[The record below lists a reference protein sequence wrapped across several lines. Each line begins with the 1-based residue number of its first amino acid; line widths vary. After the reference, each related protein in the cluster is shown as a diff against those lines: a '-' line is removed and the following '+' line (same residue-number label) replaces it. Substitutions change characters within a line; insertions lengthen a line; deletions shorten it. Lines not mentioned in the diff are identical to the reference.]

1 MARHPSGPYWAVMAV
16 RALIC
21 VLSLAA
27 AAFLVVEERGARAA
41 ADIQHSALAS
51 GAPKPGQTARAR
63 AQLPTAERWNP
74 DTDPRV
80 DIGVLEVRAKH
91 WRAAGAE
98 FAAVTRREPENAQ
111 AWALLGFAA
120 ARYDSGLAARAL
132 ARERALEPPVPR
144 AR

>member
-1 MARHPSGPYWAVMAV
+1 MVV

-41 ADIQHSALAS
+41 AGIQHSALAS
-51 GAPKPGQTARAR
+51 GVPKPGQTDRAR
-63 AQLPTAERWNP
+63 GRLATAERWNP

-91 WRAAGAE
+91 YRAAGAE

-111 AWALLGFAA
+111 AWALLSFSA
-120 ARYDSGLAARAL
+120 ARYDSGLAARAR
-132 ARERALEPPVPR
+132 ARALALEPPLPR

>member
-1 MARHPSGPYWAVMAV
+1 MAIRTV
-16 RALIC
+16 IC
-21 VLSLAA
+21 VLALAA

-51 GAPKPGQTARAR
+51 GVPKPGQVAAARG
-63 AQLPTAERWNP
+63 QLKAAERWNP

-80 DIGVLEVRAKH
+80 DIGVLEVRAGH
-91 WRAAGAE
+91 FRAAGAE

-111 AWALLGFAA
+111 AWALLSFAA
-120 ARYDSGLAARAL
+120 ARYDSGLAARARDR
-132 ARERALEPPVPR
+132 ARALEPPVPR

>member
-1 MARHPSGPYWAVMAV
+1 MVV

-41 ADIQHSALAS
+41 ADIQRSALAS
-51 GAPKPGQTARAR
+51 GVPKPGQVAAARAR
-63 AQLPTAERWNP
+63 LGDAERWNP

-80 DIGVLEVRAKH
+80 DVGVLEVRAKH

-111 AWALLGFAA
+111 AWALLSFAA
-120 ARYDSGLAARAL
+120 ARYDSGLAARAR

>member
-1 MARHPSGPYWAVMAV
+1 MAIRTV
-16 RALIC
+16 IC
-21 VLSLAA
+21 VLALAA

-51 GAPKPGQTARAR
+51 GVPKPGQVAAARK
-63 AQLPTAERWNP
+63 QLKPAERWNP

-80 DIGVLEVRAKH
+80 DVGVLEIRASH
-91 WRAAGAE
+91 FRAAAAE

-111 AWALLGFAA
+111 AWALLSFAA